1 MNQFVDPNGRAD
13 SFLDIILSHF
23 QVPMSAKSSFNLE
36 IFLREKA
43 APPWMLRAN
52 HVLAGRPR
60 VWGLAVGCEDQRGCH
75 RNVSSKNFNQMNG
88 LIKTSW
94 WFQPN

>member
-60 VWGLAVGCEDQRGCH
+60 VWGLAVKLTKVKKRDAIEKYPQ
-75 RNVSSKNFNQMNG
+75 K
-88 LIKTSW
+88 
-94 WFQPN
+94 FQPNEWPNQN